1 MITSVPMKLLPP
13 YFNFPLSFPKLPYAH
28 ANGDKRFIGMLLKP
42 NACFGFVFD
51 VVSDVYRHDV
61 KIFLP
66 SVPNQNDQ
74 QDLTQRLLKLVRA
87 LRPGLR

>member
-1 MITSVPMKLLPP
+1 MIRPGKEKSLAIYKATSLVESEVTALE
-13 YFNFPLSFPKLPYAH
+13 
-28 ANGDKRFIGMLLKP
+28 D
-42 NACFGFVFD
+42 FGFVFD